1 MLLLL
6 MLTSCVKT
14 EIVGIPVHPAD
25 TLRTKGV
32 DTTLFD
38 GRIPI
43 GFNPSVADWETNEI
57 EINY

>member
-1 MLLLL
+1 